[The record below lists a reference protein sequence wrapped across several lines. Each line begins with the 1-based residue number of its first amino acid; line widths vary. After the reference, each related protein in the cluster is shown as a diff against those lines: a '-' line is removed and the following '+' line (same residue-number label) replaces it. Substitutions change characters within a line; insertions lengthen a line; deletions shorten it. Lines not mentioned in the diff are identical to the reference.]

1 MIDTYCL
8 YVSDGVQ
15 GDIVNTITASETPS
29 AVSPTA
35 AETWLAGFREG
46 WRAPQ
51 GPDAFVAHFCPML
64 APDVRLIQPQL
75 PTTTG
80 LRAFEEDFVRPL
92 FTLFPDV
99 RGEVKRWA
107 ARGEV
112 LYIELTLH
120 ATLAGRPLSWRVC
133 DRVTLRDG
141 LAIERESYFDPAPLL
156 SAIARSPRAWPT
168 FLRVQARSFA
178 RQLMK
183 RRKP

>member
-29 AVSPTA
+29 AASPTA
-35 AETWLAGFREG
+35 AESWLADFREG

-64 APDVRLIQPQL
+64 APDVR
-75 PTTTG
+75 
-80 LRAFEEDFVRPL
+80 AFEEDFVRPL

-99 RGEVKRWA
+99 RGEVERWA

-112 LYIELTLH
+112 LYTELTLH

-156 SAIARSPRAWPT
+156 TAIARSPRAWPT

-178 RQLMK
+178 RQLMN